1 MEDSHVVAALLR
13 KMHEAKQSGDET
25 VKIWGTGKARRE
37 FIYVDDLVDACLFL
51 MQHYSGEDPVNI
63 GSGTALSISVVAET
77 MRGNRI
83 SRQASILTT

>member
-1 MEDSHVVAALLR
+1 MAALLR

-37 FIYVDDLVDACLFL
+37 FIYVDDLADACLFL

-83 SRQASILTT
+83 SRQASI